1 MTLTVAEIIE
11 EVRRE
16 AERKHQVPDDM
27 AQNWPRFPL
36 VKVVP
41 LCDEV
46 DRLTGDNAALS
57 EALDTA
63 LLHLK
68 ESEAERDALAGQLAQ
83 ALKDEIEYT
92 FTRLGN
98 PLIKTQPPAAK
109 QEPFAEWSA
118 KAAVL
123 FEPPPD
129 AGEEA
134 ERVKAER
141 DALAAQLA
149 KALDVSKMSVG
160 QLQVIRDA
168 ATNRLYEVYC
178 DTLERQEA
186 SR

>member
-16 AERKHQVPDDM
+16 AERKHGVPDEM

-68 ESEAERDALAGQLAQ
+68 ESEAERDALAGQLAKVQ
-83 ALKDEIEYT
+83 AIITRIDQVAPLADETCDEPGITLSEAIRREIEW
-92 FTRLGN
+92 
-98 PLIKTQPPAAK
+98 QQA
-109 QEPFAEWSA
+109 
-118 KAAVL
+118 
-123 FEPPPD
+123 
-129 AGEEA
+129 
-134 ERVKAER
+134 
-141 DALAAQLA
+141 
-149 KALDVSKMSVG
+149 
-160 QLQVIRDA
+160 
-168 ATNRLYEVYC
+168 
-178 DTLERQEA
+178 
-186 SR
+186 